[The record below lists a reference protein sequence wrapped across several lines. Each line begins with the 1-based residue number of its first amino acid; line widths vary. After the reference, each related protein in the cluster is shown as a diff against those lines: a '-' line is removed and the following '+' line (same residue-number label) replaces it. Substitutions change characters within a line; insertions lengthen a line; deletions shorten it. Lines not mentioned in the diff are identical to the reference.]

1 MLEELVALII
11 VVQEEEQRSFVC
23 LLIQTTSMLLVQPV
37 QVIFLPYMEQSIR
50 VLMGHLTICKITMSP
65 VLSAMLPPE
74 LQ

>member
-1 MLEELVALII
+1 MLEELVELPTII
-11 VVQEEEQRSFVC
+11 KEEEQRSFVC
-23 LLIQTTSMLLVQPV
+23 HLIQTTSMLLVQPV

-50 VLMGHLTICKITMSP
+50 VLMDHLTICKTTMSP